1 MMCWKCGSAM
11 VRQTGDL
18 VSCQICGSKGYPE
31 DFDGG
36 RINKEVVLTS
46 TRCPECGHLNIFT
59 GQWYHVFETDCNCQ
73 CNLVLKGAS
82 KESRPWIEPKGPI
95 R

>member
-1 MMCWKCGSAM
+1 MCWKCGSAM

-18 VSCQICGSKGYPE
+18 VSCQICGSKGYPV

-36 RINKEVVLTS
+36 QINKDVVLTS
-46 TRCPECGHLNIFT
+46 TRCSECGHLNIFT
-59 GQWYHVFETDCNCQ
+59 DQWYHLFETDCNCA

-82 KESRPWIEPKGPI
+82 KQSRPWIEPKDPI